1 MLIMNKINKKAFN
14 VHNITAFSIKKGSLR
29 SLVVV
34 ILFLILHLQV
44 HSVSGRIS

>member
-1 MLIMNKINKKAFN
+1 MLIMNEINKESFN
-14 VHNITAFSIKKGSLR
+14 VHNTTAFSIKKGSLC

-34 ILFLILHLQV
+34 ILFLILHLQA

>member
-1 MLIMNKINKKAFN
+1 MLIMNEINKESFN
-14 VHNITAFSIKKGSLR
+14 VHNTTAFSIKKRSLC

-34 ILFLILHLQV
+34 ILFLIIHLQA